1 MTNSVY
7 VLIIT
12 RLQEHEQP
20 DLSCLHL
27 RRAVRCVRERG
38 LARLPLEDHPCG
50 AGLSGHGH
58 RHEAQDVVHHPL
70 LRELLLQGRVRCRAM
85 AAHAVPAG
93 R

>member
-7 VLIIT
+7 VLIIK

-58 RHEAQDVVHHPL
+58 RHEAQDVVH
-70 LRELLLQGRVRCRAM
+70 LLLQGRVRCRAM